1 MSDNIHEQQ
10 DFFDKVV
17 INDDGT
23 LAVANVPK
31 TGTEY
36 NPNTAFDFFNKVAL
50 DENGNIKTFI

>member
-1 MSDNIHEQQ
+1 MSDNIDNQE

-23 LAVANVPK
+23 LATVNVPK
-31 TGTEY
+31 VGTEY

-50 DENGNIKTFI
+50 DENGNIKTYI